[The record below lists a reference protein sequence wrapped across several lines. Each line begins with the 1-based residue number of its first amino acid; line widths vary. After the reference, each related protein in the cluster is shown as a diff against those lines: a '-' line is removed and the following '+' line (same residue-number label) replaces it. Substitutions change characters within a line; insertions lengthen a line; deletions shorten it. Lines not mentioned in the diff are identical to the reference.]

1 MKHSEEAAGPLVG
14 WSAGIRGSRGK
25 EANEVRQQPQPSKA
39 GPDHEPIHDLEIAEG
54 LLDGKV
60 PVKGNQHDRE
70 DRRLQKK

>member
-14 WSAGIRGSRGK
+14 GLLESADPEGK

-54 LLDGKV
+54 LLDGK
-60 PVKGNQHDRE
+60 GTCQR
-70 DRRLQKK
+70 QSA